1 MQHVEVIDIPVERLE
16 PSKHQVRTR
25 GVRKDLQE
33 LVDNIRIHGQLEPI
47 LVCPGEE
54 TGHYEILAG
63 QRRWLAIK
71 ELRQPTVRATVLG
84 AIDEAKARAI
94 SLSENVVRHE
104 VDSKDLIDTCTILF
118 RKYGSVKAVAEELGI
133 PYNKVRSYVKFERI
147 RPELKQYVESG
158 DVDIKTALRAEDYLG
173 SARDSTDG
181 DVHKLVVTLREMT
194 AAQQRDH
201 LRGRTN
207 ESTETHAAVD
217 ESLGRTPR
225 RPGDVRQIIVTL
237 PTSAHQE
244 LKAWASEQA
253 LGQDAAAGRIIGA
266 FLRGRRRP
274 GMA

>member
-1 MQHVEVIDIPVERLE
+1 VHHVEVIDIPVERLE

-47 LVCPGEE
+47 VVSPGEE
-54 TGHYEILAG
+54 AGHYEILAG

-71 ELRQPTVRATVLG
+71 ELGLPTVRATVLG

-133 PYNKVRSYVKFERI
+133 PYNKVRSYVKFERL

-158 DVDIKTALRAEDYLG
+158 DVDIKTALRAEDHLG
-173 SARDSTDG
+173 SAGDTTDD

-194 AAQQRDH
+194 AAQQRDY
-201 LRGRTN
+201 LRGSTN
-207 ESTETHAAVD
+207 ESTETHAPID
-217 ESLGRTPR
+217 DSLGRIPR

-237 PTSAHQE
+237 PTAAHQE

-274 GMA
+274 GVA